1 MDVLVSD
8 QEEDSMS
15 VNSGKPDDDRGENRD
30 STSSDPNS
38 AAQKPGGNTGNVSQ
52 GITAGGEQPN
62 TGSSSQQGQQE
73 GTNQSVGQQTD
84 TSAWQQQNQTQPQRQ
99 PGQEAP
105 SLGQESGTDWQ
116 ESQQA
121 GYTGRTGVQNPQEK

>member
-1 MDVLVSD
+1 
-8 QEEDSMS
+8 MS
-15 VNSGKPDDDRGENRD
+15 VNSGKPDDPGDSRD
-30 STSSDPNS
+30 VVSNAPNS
-38 AAQKPGGNTGNVSQ
+38 AAQKPGENAGKVSQ
-52 GITAGGEQPN
+52 DITAGSDKPI
-62 TGSSSQQGQQE
+62 TGSSSQQGQQG

-105 SLGQESGTDWQ
+105 SPGQESGTDWQ

-121 GYTGRTGVQNPQEK
+121 GSTGRTGVQNPQEK